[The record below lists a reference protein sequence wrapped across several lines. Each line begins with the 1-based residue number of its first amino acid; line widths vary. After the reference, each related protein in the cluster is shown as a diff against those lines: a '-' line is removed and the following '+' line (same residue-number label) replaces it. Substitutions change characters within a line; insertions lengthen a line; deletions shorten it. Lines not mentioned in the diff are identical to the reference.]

1 MFKKKRKEKKCC
13 TTHDDLSFLTGLVR
27 LSFWHDWPH
36 IYCTAIEIHVR
47 SPLTV
52 DLVVCLVSDTHVVQS
67 VFEPVWPV
75 IICKLRGRELIIVI
89 VGCFHQD

>member
-1 MFKKKRKEKKCC
+1 MHFVIINFYEKKEIKEIFKKKRKEKKCC

-52 DLVVCLVSDTHVVQS
+52 DLVVCLVSDTHAI
-67 VFEPVWPV
+67 FT
-75 IICKLRGRELIIVI
+75 LI
-89 VGCFHQD
+89 